1 MAWVRGEIAKFAGG
15 KTMLLLAGG
24 LLLGTALHA
33 QAGGG
38 KTAPP
43 ACGTEIPTGVRVVKV
58 PDADLH
64 NVTVSDF
71 SVSPSKNTQTY
82 DLSMQVKNGTDKWCI
97 TSLAVTYVFGDARGQ
112 EWTAN
117 EYPAVM
123 NFKTQSD
130 SPAPA
135 KAAKPVSLKLP
146 AAPAVGMPPGQDR
159 RRIVF
164 DVYYYIQPRP
174 TGFFDGFHLISA
186 QIDYCMG
193 YAVGEGK

>member
-1 MAWVRGEIAKFAGG
+1 MFVAAGFLFSAASVSAQSIVAKS
-15 KTMLLLAGG
+15 
-24 LLLGTALHA
+24 
-33 QAGGG
+33 
-38 KTAPP
+38 APP

-64 NVTVSDF
+64 NVTLSDF

-130 SPAPA
+130 APAPA

-174 TGFFDGFHLISA
+174 SGFFDGFHLISA
-186 QIDYCMG
+186 QIGYCMG
-193 YAVGEGK
+193 YAVSEGK